1 MVDPP
6 NELELNR
13 ALTQKINHLMCVMKA
28 ISRFRGLLKKRRAA
42 VRAESED
49 SQRQPSLEFAQEKAN
64 AEDIEA
70 FLLQRKKFLNRGDKE
85 DNEGGQTQEAEESE
99 PKFLGIGT
107 GERDAFATNEA
118 TPDIVS
124 DSPTAVDFNV
134 YDRAYENAIE
144 KITAAQK
151 PSKIPTVYLTKFVK
165 ERDHFRELG
174 NMVEGG
180 DESGTLTP
188 VPTKEQQPSSPSTGI
203 LAQLASKIG
212 ISSSEG
218 DEKPKA
224 ST

>member
-28 ISRFRGLLKKRRAA
+28 ISRFRGLLKKRRTAEK
-42 VRAESED
+42 AESED
-49 SQRQPSLEFAQEKAN
+49 SQEHTSVDFAQEKAQ

-70 FLLQRKKFLNRGDKE
+70 FLLQRKKFLDR
-85 DNEGGQTQEAEESE
+85 DNKEGGQTHEAEESE

-151 PSKIPTVYLTKFVK
+151 PSKMPTVYLTKFVK
-165 ERDHFRELG
+165 EKAHFRELG
-174 NMVEGG
+174 NKVEGG
-180 DESGTLTP
+180 DGSGTLTP
-188 VPTKEQQPSSPSTGI
+188 TPTKEQQPSSPSTGI
-203 LAQLASKIG
+203 LTQLASKIG

-218 DEKPKA
+218 DEKSKA